1 METRKRRRGVV
12 ESPDLTLL
20 QQKRPCSMEEQQ
32 SDNVCQLLQDSGFNK
47 DVCRAFT
54 GMLIINYNY
63 N

>member
-1 METRKRRRGVV
+1 METRKRRKGVV

-32 SDNVCQLLQDSGFNK
+32 SDNVCQLLEDSGFNK

-54 GMLIINYNY
+54 GIYVYYQLLL
-63 N
+63 